1 MTPSAECAEDG
12 NDEAREPIFLATS
25 FKVLIN

>member
-12 NDEAREPIFLATS
+12 DEEAGEPIVLATS
-25 FKVLIN
+25 FKVSIN